1 MIGFSVDPEVL
12 RQRSPDLAG
21 IAEAINQIEPML
33 TGAITDPD
41 VVASAV
47 LSPDTA
53 LRAEQALIH
62 AVTNSAGLGLALAQ
76 AGIAELMDGIG
87 TAVGEPGLAEQ
98 LAADAILMRISAVTY
113 ENPEI
118 ATHEGLDRLVELLA
132 GGEQIEAAMLLTD
145 LDLADLAPVL
155 PELMAL
161 NALLDENPLDDPVGW
176 DILRGDKPTVDPV
189 LGISLDWLA
198 EVADP
203 GPGHAAETTTPQR
216 IRNQTGDH
224 VGVDGYLQNIGSLQH
239 DGRILVQ
246 TVRGPDGVERYVV
259 QLPGMQMGDPSLE
272 SPQDLPGAIRNAQ
285 LPDSSYTKAV
295 QQAMRQ
301 AGVPEGAEVMLVGH
315 SQGGVAAMNLAQD
328 PAFNGGRYRVTDVVA
343 VGAPVDQKTVPSG
356 SGTEVV
362 TVTNDRDIVPALDG
376 QGPGSPD
383 PVVAGRTEIR
393 VSSPGVGFRQ
403 SHGLD
408 VYDDLLGTA
417 GDPSSHDS
425 AINARTVEYSRG
437 TVVESITY
445 RLSDRPPRGEPAAS
459 SIRRTD

>member
-21 IAEAINQIEPML
+21 IAEAIKQIEPVV
-33 TGAITDPD
+33 TGAVTDPD
-41 VVASAV
+41 VMASAV

-53 LRAEQALIH
+53 LRAEQSLIH
-62 AVTNSAGLGLALAQ
+62 AGTNSAGL
-76 AGIAELMDGIG
+76 AEL
-87 TAVGEPGLAEQ
+87 
-98 LAADAILMRISAVTY
+98 LAADAILMRVSAVTY

-118 ATHEGLDRLVELLA
+118 ANHEGLDRLVKLLA
-132 GGEQIEAAMLLTD
+132 GGEQLEAATLLAD

-161 NALLDENPLDDPVGW
+161 NALLDENPLDDSVGW

-259 QLPGMQMGDPSLE
+259 QLPGMQLGDPSFE
-272 SPQDLPGAIRNAQ
+272 SPQDLPGAIRNTQ

-343 VGAPVDQKTVPSG
+343 VGAPVDQKTVPYG
-356 SGTEVV
+356 SGTDVV

-376 QGPGSPD
+376 RGPGSPD

-393 VSSPGVGFRQ
+393 VISPGVGLRQ

-417 GDPSSHDS
+417 DDPSSHYS
-425 AINARTVEYSRG
+425 AINERTAEYG
-437 TVVESITY
+437 QGIVVGSTTY
-445 RLSDRPPRGEPAAS
+445 RLSDHPPLPQ
-459 SIRRTD
+459 